1 MYLCCGSDSR
11 KRIRIRRIRISS
23 STVIRIPNRIRLLV
37 YTDKAST
44 HDLQQFFS
52 QLGGTVSEILTD
64 LSAVA
69 VHLFQLQHAVLTFLH
84 TFLNS
89 ITKNFG
95 RKESRIVAFKDSVLQ
110 LNVILRIEWRKKRQ
124 WIQSVISLY
133 IFGGNFN
140 YTPSKYKHEF
150 IQIFLFQWSSHSLTS
165 PFQLKV
171 PLSYQRF

>member
-1 MYLCCGSDSR
+1 M
-11 KRIRIRRIRISS
+11 
-23 STVIRIPNRIRLLV
+23 V

-52 QLGGTVSEILTD
+52 QLGGTVSESEILTD

-89 ITKNFG
+89 ITKNVG

-110 LNVILRIEWRKKRQ
+110 LIVILRIESEGRKDNEFN
-124 WIQSVISLY
+124 LLYHY
-133 IFGGNFN
+133 IFLEAILTIRRQNINMNSFRF
-140 YTPSKYKHEF
+140 SF
-150 IQIFLFQWSSHSLTS
+150 SLK
-165 PFQLKV
+165 LIG
-171 PLSYQRF
+171 

>member
-1 MYLCCGSDSR
+1 MTCSNFFLS
-11 KRIRIRRIRISS
+11 
-23 STVIRIPNRIRLLV
+23 LV
-37 YTDKAST
+37 VSE
-44 HDLQQFFS
+44 
-52 QLGGTVSEILTD
+52 SEILTD

-69 VHLFQLQHAVLTFLH
+69 VNLFQLQHAVLTFLH

-124 WIQSVISLY
+124 WIQSFISLY

-150 IQIFLFQWSSHSLTS
+150 IQIFLFIKINWVIEVHCPKRIWPLLEHTVTRPGTKSHI
-165 PFQLKV
+165 
-171 PLSYQRF
+171 

>member
-1 MYLCCGSDSR
+1 MLTVYSR
-11 KRIRIRRIRISS
+11 SSKDTKDPDEQDFVEARFLTVPIPRHEIFHLFQYCEYVRIRISS

-44 HDLQQFFS
+44 HDLQHFFS
-52 QLGGTVSEILTD
+52 QLGGTVSESEILTD

-110 LNVILRIEWRKKRQ
+110 LNVILRIE
-124 WIQSVISLY
+124 
-133 IFGGNFN
+133 
-140 YTPSKYKHEF
+140 
-150 IQIFLFQWSSHSLTS
+150 
-165 PFQLKV
+165 
-171 PLSYQRF
+171 